1 MEDRDYRSEVG
12 KKIEEALANGDF
24 DLIEDL
30 IEVPPMETFMQW
42 AEKGEEKRKKRV
54 CRKKILVSCIAIV
67 VVSASVLIGLKCFA
81 LPEVTAD
88 PEEDVTIEM
97 NDMESIET
105 YSSWDALP
113 DEIKDQFV
121 EVKDLPDGY
130 VVEEIE
136 VYKQK
141 YGMKIFVIANYNGEK
156 IEIRQYASS
165 DGSLPNTIITS
176 KNEILNME
184 DITIY
189 VEEKEKIKTA
199 TYKYIVENVIVDIVT
214 PIDMQVEKVKDIIKT
229 VQ

>member
-54 CRKKILVSCIAIV
+54 CRKKILVSCLAIV

-88 PEEDVTIEM
+88 PDTGIDIEL
-97 NDMESIET
+97 NDMESVVT
-105 YSSWDALP
+105 YRSWDALP
-113 DEIKDQFV
+113 DEIKEQFI
-121 EVKDLPDGY
+121 EVKGLPKEY
-130 VVEEIE
+130 EIKCIKVHKKE
-136 VYKQK
+136 FAT
-141 YGMKIFVIANYNGEK
+141 KIGIEIKGENYLF
-156 IEIRQYASS
+156 EIRQFINN
-165 DGSLPNTIITS
+165 DGSLPTSSVPQNNEKIT
-176 KNEILNME
+176 LNGVV
-184 DITIY
+184 TY
-189 VEEKEKIKTA
+189 VEELNDYQMKS
-199 TYKYIVENVIVDIVT
+199 YKYMVGKITIDFVVPKEMEINTVENLAR
-214 PIDMQVEKVKDIIKT
+214 T